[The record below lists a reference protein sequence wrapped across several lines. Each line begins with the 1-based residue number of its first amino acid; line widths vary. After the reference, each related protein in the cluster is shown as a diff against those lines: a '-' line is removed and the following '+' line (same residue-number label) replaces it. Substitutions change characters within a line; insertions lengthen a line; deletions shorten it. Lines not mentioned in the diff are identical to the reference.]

1 MKQNKF
7 PKNQKPFSLPP
18 QHQPDFR
25 QRILVVEDDADIRRL
40 NTEVLMHSGYHVDAA
55 EDGAAA
61 WDALQLNKY
70 DLMSTDQ
77 HMPKVSGV
85 ELLHKIHDSCMALP
99 VIMATGIL
107 PTWEFASHPWI
118 IPAKMLLKPY
128 TSEKLL
134 ATVKNVLCATASVRV
149 DIVPPP
155 NCGKIS
161 RQQMAC
167 G

>member
-18 QHQPDFR
+18 QRKPNLNQS
-25 QRILVVEDDADIRRL
+25 ILVVEDDADIRRL
-40 NTEVLMHSGYHVDAA
+40 NTEVLIRSGYNVDAA

-70 DLMSTDQ
+70 DLMITDQ

-85 ELLHKIHDSCMALP
+85 ELLHKIHGARMALP

-107 PTWEFASHPWI
+107 PTWEFALHPWI

-134 ATVKNVLCATASVRV
+134 VTVKNVLCAPVSARAYTAL
-149 DIVPPP
+149 PPDWQSQP
-155 NCGKIS
+155 SAHGL
-161 RQQMAC
+161 RL
-167 G
+167 

>member
-1 MKQNKF
+1 MRQNKF
-7 PKNQKPFSLPP
+7 PQNQKQKTPDALL

-25 QRILVVEDDADIRRL
+25 QCILVVEDDADIRRL

-70 DLMSTDQ
+70 DLMITDQ

-85 ELLHKIHDSCMALP
+85 ELLHKIHDARMALP
-99 VIMATGIL
+99 VVMATGIL

-134 ATVKNVLCATASVRV
+134 ATVKSVLCATASVRV
-149 DIVPPP
+149 DVVPPP
-155 NCGKIS
+155 DSGKVGL
-161 RQQMAC
+161 Q
-167 G
+167 